1 MKKKRVYDGKIIK
14 VDVFDLT
21 IEGRKVKR
29 EIIKHPGAAAM
40 LAFDEKGRIILVR
53 QHRYPHG
60 YVLEIPAGT
69 LEKGE
74 SPKACALR
82 EIQEET
88 GYKAKR
94 MTHLVTYYPSLGYN
108 TEAIHCFVA
117 SDLTQVKKKLDTDEF
132 ITVKKME
139 LSKLLKMIKA
149 GKIIDSKTICA
160 VMIYAAKKKM
170 LGSIFCRL
178 AVLDQICL
186 TKTVQFFQTCKPD
199 PEMLVVSVF
208 YAPMMI

>member
-1 MKKKRVYDGKIIK
+1 MRKSRVYDGIVIGI
-14 VDVFDLT
+14 DVYNLT

-40 LAFDEKGRIILVR
+40 LAFDEKGKIILVR

-74 SPKACALR
+74 SPKQCAFR

-88 GYKAKR
+88 GYKAKG
-94 MTHLVTYYPSLGYN
+94 MTHLITYYPSVGYN

-117 SDLTQVKKKLDTDEF
+117 SGLTPVKMKLDTDEF

-139 LSKLLKMIKA
+139 LSKLIRMIKS

-160 VMIYAAKKKM
+160 VMVYAAKEK
-170 LGSIFCRL
+170 LL
-178 AVLDQICL
+178 
-186 TKTVQFFQTCKPD
+186 
-199 PEMLVVSVF
+199 
-208 YAPMMI
+208 

>member
-1 MKKKRVYDGKIIK
+1 MRKKRVYDGITIGI
-14 VDVFDLT
+14 DVYDLT

-29 EIIKHPGAAAM
+29 EIIKHPGAAAI
-40 LAFDEKGRIILVR
+40 LAFDEKNRLILVR

-88 GYKAKR
+88 GYRAKR
-94 MTHLVTYYPSLGYN
+94 MTHLVTYYPSIGYN
-108 TEAIHCFVA
+108 MEAIHCFVA
-117 SDLTQVKKKLDTDEF
+117 SGLTQVKKKLDTDEF
-132 ITVKKME
+132 ITVKKIE
-139 LSKLLKMIKA
+139 LPKLLKMIKA

-160 VMIYAAKKKM
+160 VMVYAAKKK
-170 LGSIFCRL
+170 LL
-178 AVLDQICL
+178 
-186 TKTVQFFQTCKPD
+186 
-199 PEMLVVSVF
+199 
-208 YAPMMI
+208 